1 MEAVAERACRVGS
14 IALERKWRLQMK
26 SFKFRMMLMLLAAT
40 FAATVIAGCG
50 GTTSS
55 STVHGTV
62 SDIERNVV
70 IDADVWIGAQHTRSL
85 ASGAFRLSN
94 APGGWQTIRARAEVD
109 GATWEGT
116 TAVEVLQGEPTMN
129 ANIVLSPASQQTS
142 IEGYVKDSTGRGVS
156 GARVLLTTRLLMPS
170 ESSSYDG
177 PYGSIVAV
185 TDGNGRY
192 TMRDVP
198 LGLSAVI
205 SASKVAFENDEVEI
219 ANITSNM
226 WIDFRL
232 YESTLDTPEP
242 PILEYIESYTMPN
255 PLTRSLSASSVSRSN
270 PYDAVRAFT
279 SERFREALKKRKIP
293 EKQTVAVRA
302 VSSDSLVEID
312 LYWNAL
318 DLNLSKYLAG
328 YGIYR
333 RVGSDTSR
341 AIDFVR
347 DPYANFY
354 GDMGGEIEPGLSY
367 YYRVSSVHIEFLD
380 RWNEWIDESES
391 NWSNELGVT
400 PLGYLRS
407 SLPANGDSV
416 SGDPLFTWQALSRA
430 VAYSVYLYDQFPTIP
445 LDPGGDYGGDPPSY
459 GVFPIWTSDWE
470 DVTSVTYDGS
480 PLQSGRTYYWIVTA
494 VDYTETAYSY
504 ADLRSFVAD

>member
-1 MEAVAERACRVGS
+1 
-14 IALERKWRLQMK
+14 MK
-26 SFKFRMMLMLLAAT
+26 SFESRMILMLFAVS
-40 FAATVIAGCG
+40 FAAAMVAGCG

-55 STVHGTV
+55 SAVHGTV

-70 IDADVWIGAQHTRSL
+70 IDARVWIGGQQTRSL
-85 ASGAFRLSN
+85 ASGAFRLPN
-94 APGGWQTIRARAEVD
+94 APSGWQTIRASATVN

-116 TAVEVLQGEPTMN
+116 TAVEVLRDGPTMN

-142 IEGYVKDSTGRGVS
+142 IEGYVKDSTGKGVS
-156 GARVLLTTRLLMPS
+156 GARVLLTTRLLRPS
-170 ESSSYDG
+170 DSSAYDG

-219 ANITSNM
+219 PNITSSM
-226 WIDFRL
+226 WVDFRL

-242 PILEYIESYTMPN
+242 PTLEYIESYTMPN
-255 PLTRSLSASSVSRSN
+255 PLTRSLSASSVSGSN

-279 SERFREALKKRKIP
+279 SERFREALKTRKQP
-293 EKQTVAVRA
+293 EKQTMAVRA
-302 VSSDSLVEID
+302 VSPDSLIEID

-318 DLNLSKYLAG
+318 DANLSKYLAG

-333 RVGSDTSR
+333 KVGSAAR
-341 AIDFVR
+341 QAIDFVR

-367 YYRVSSVHIEFLD
+367 YYRVSAVHTEFLD

-391 NWSNELGVT
+391 NWSNELSVT

-407 SLPANGDSV
+407 SLPANGGSV
-416 SGDPLFTWQALSRA
+416 SGNPLFTWQALSRA
-430 VAYSVYLYDQFPTIP
+430 VAYSVYLYDRFPTIP

-470 DVTSVTYDGS
+470 DVTSVRYDGS
-480 PLQSGRTYYWIVTA
+480 PLRSGRTYYWIVTA

-504 ADLRSFVAD
+504 AELRSFVAD